1 MILGKIG
8 FRAKKIT
15 RDRDEHYIRLEGS
28 KKTKTKTKNTQ
39 QTKTANP
46 KCVCT
51 KQQSCKYQNLT
62 EPKGETEKPLSK
74 LNTSTSLSQ
83 KVVEI
88 SKGTEE
94 LSITDQQELS
104 NTGINTTQHLIT
116 AENTSFQMLMEV
128 VKEKQYLEP
137 NSTN

>member
-15 RDRDEHYIRLEGS
+15 RDRDEHYISLKGS
-28 KKTKTKTKNTQ
+28 KKKKKNTQ

-46 KCVCT
+46 KRVCT
-51 KQQSCKYQNLT
+51 KQQSCKKDNQNLT

-74 LNTSTSLSQ
+74 LNTSASLSQ
-83 KVVEI
+83 NVVKI

-94 LSITDQQELS
+94 LSIIEQQELS
-104 NTGINTTQHLIT
+104 NTGINTTQHVII
-116 AENTSFQMLMEV
+116 AENTSFQTLMEV